1 VPETDEV
8 TVLVPTYNEE
18 PTVGEVVRGF
28 VEQGYDDVLVID
40 GGSDDETQRVA
51 EESGAR
57 VVEQSGSGK
66 GQAVREAV
74 REHLERP
81 YVVMI
86 DGDGTYLP
94 SEVNRVLAPLDE
106 GADHVLGNRLGNP
119 DAFTRLNY
127 VGNRIFNAEFAVAH
141 GEYLGDILTGYRAF
155 TLESARELTL
165 TEDGFGIETE
175 MCAEA
180 VGVGQTVE
188 TVGITYRERPE
199 GSEEKLHPVLDGG
212 RIGFVVYKTTRRTR
226 PSFFYGVPAVLLFV
240 AVALGYAVYA
250 A

>member
-1 VPETDEV
+1 MTPAKEDV

-18 PTVGEVVRGF
+18 PTVGDVVRGF
-28 VEQGYDDVLVID
+28 TEQGYDVLVTD
-40 GGSDDETQRVA
+40 GGSDDDTQAVA
-51 EESGAR
+51 EEAGAR

-66 GQAVREAV
+66 GQAVREAIA
-74 REHLERP
+74 EHLQKP

-94 SEVNRVLAPLDE
+94 GEVDRVLAPLDK

-155 TLESARELTL
+155 TLDSARELDL

-175 MCAEA
+175 ICAEA
-180 VGVGQTVE
+180 VGAGHSVE
-188 TVGITYRERPE
+188 KVGITYRERPE
-199 GSEEKLHPVLDGG
+199 GSEENLHPVLDGG
-212 RIGFVVYKTTRRTR
+212 RIGYVVYTTTRRTR
-226 PSFFYGVPAVLLFV
+226 PSFFYGSIVLAFAVLVLV
-240 AVALGYAVYA
+240 TYTVLQ
-250 A
+250 

>member
-1 VPETDEV
+1 MTPSTDET

-18 PTVGEVVRGF
+18 ETVAEVIEGF
-28 VEQGYDDVLVID
+28 VAQGFDDILVID
-40 GGSDDETQRVA
+40 GGSDDDTQRVA
-51 EESGAR
+51 REAGAR

-66 GQAVREAV
+66 GQAVREAL
-74 REHLERP
+74 HDHIERP

-94 SEVNRVLAPLDE
+94 EEVDRVLTPLDE

-119 DAFTRLNY
+119 EAFTRLNY
-127 VGNRIFNAEFAVAH
+127 VGNHIFNFEFAVAH
-141 GEYLGDILTGYRAF
+141 GAHLGDILTGYRAF
-155 TLESARELTL
+155 TLESAHEMTL

-180 VGVGQTVE
+180 LGAGQKVE

-199 GSEEKLHPVLDGG
+199 GSEEKLHPVLDGA
-212 RIGFVVYKTTRRTR
+212 RIGYVVYKTTRRTR
-226 PSFFYGVPAVLLFV
+226 PAFFYGVPVLALSVLAVLV
-240 AVALGYAVYA
+240 AYLV
-250 A
+250 